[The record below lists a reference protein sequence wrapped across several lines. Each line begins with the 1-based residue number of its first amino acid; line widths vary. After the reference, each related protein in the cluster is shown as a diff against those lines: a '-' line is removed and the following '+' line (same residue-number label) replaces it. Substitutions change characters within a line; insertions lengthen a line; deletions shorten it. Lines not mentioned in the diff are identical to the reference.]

1 MPADTKTATADP
13 GTLVPTAPT
22 DKSPWAN
29 FELGRNFAL
38 GIGVAKDVQK
48 ARTYYQQALTSA
60 DPAVAKA
67 SAFALGQLAEKEF
80 KDPATASGYFQK
92 GADLDDEWSTLSLAK
107 LYADGSGVT
116 KNVRQAQAL
125 YAKLLDSKTPAA
137 AKAADFALG
146 QLALNELNNPKLA
159 ASYFERGAKLD
170 DAWAMFALAQI
181 SASGKK
187 AERAAK
193 TDPAVAKY
201 ALFELGQLYLTPFSR
216 NGGMALEYHTQAA
229 QLGNAWSWY
238 VIARMYADGN
248 GVKRSAIKAKRYYLL
263 GLEAGK
269 IEVARA
275 SAFALGDLH
284 LNQPLR
290 DPKLAAQY
298 FAQGAKLG
306 DDWSKFKLADM
317 YASGEGVP
325 KNASKAK
332 NLFLELT
339 VRKDRSVTTAALFAL
354 GRLHMKGPLKDYRL
368 ARRYFREGSNQGD
381 LWSTYFLAE
390 IYANGE
396 GVKADRRRARAL
408 LERLRHSDDQ
418 QARLAAES
426 LLKKIDRG

>member
-1 MPADTKTATADP
+1 VEK
-13 GTLVPTAPT
+13 
-22 DKSPWAN
+22 AN
-29 FELGRNFAL
+29 RFYL
-38 GIGVAKDVQK
+38 
-48 ARTYYQQALTSA
+48 
-60 DPAVAKA
+60 
-67 SAFALGQLAEKEF
+67 
-80 KDPATASGYFQK
+80 
-92 GADLDDEWSTLSLAK
+92 LSLK
-107 LYADGSGVT
+107 
-116 KNVRQAQAL
+116 
-125 YAKLLDSKTPAA
+125 
-137 AKAADFALG
+137 
-146 QLALNELNNPKLA
+146 
-159 ASYFERGAKLD
+159 
-170 DAWAMFALAQI
+170 
-181 SASGKK
+181 
-187 AERAAK
+187 
-193 TDPAVAKY
+193 
-201 ALFELGQLYLTPFSR
+201 
-216 NGGMALEYHTQAA
+216 
-229 QLGNAWSWY
+229 
-238 VIARMYADGN
+238 
-248 GVKRSAIKAKRYYLL
+248 
-263 GLEAGK
+263 AGK

-339 VRKDRSVTTAALFAL
+339 ARKDRSVTTAALFAL